1 MSSSL
6 SVERMNMK
14 SELAKI
20 QAENEKL
27 KATMTRDCVAPP
39 SPQIVPQ
46 SDVPIAPCTALADR

>member
-1 MSSSL
+1 
-6 SVERMNMK
+6 MK

-46 SDVPIAPCTALADR
+46 SDMSIAPCTALADR